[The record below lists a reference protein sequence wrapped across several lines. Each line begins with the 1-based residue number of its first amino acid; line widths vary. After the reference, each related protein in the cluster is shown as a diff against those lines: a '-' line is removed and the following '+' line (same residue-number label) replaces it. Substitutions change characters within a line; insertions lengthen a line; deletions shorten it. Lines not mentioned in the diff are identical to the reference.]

1 MTVVSLSESDVRTL
15 LSYEQL
21 IPAMANALVE
31 FSTGKV
37 VQPVRQMLPVE
48 AEQRYLGIMPTVT
61 PTAMGAKLVCFYPKN
76 AGTRHHTHQA
86 SIALFDPEFGLPLA
100 FMDGRLIT
108 EMRTAATSAAVTKHV
123 ANSDS
128 KVLALIG
135 SGVQSKAHLEALRT
149 IYNFDEVR
157 VWSRTASNAQSFAQ
171 KHGAIAMAAQ
181 AAVEGADI
189 IVCATNAVE
198 PILKGGWLKPG
209 AHVNSV
215 GSPRPNW
222 RELDNAVMAN
232 TVIVDSR
239 EAAAVEAGDV
249 ILSGA
254 KIYAEAGELLAGN
267 ATIASGSTTVFK
279 SLGMAVE
286 DIAAA
291 QLVFENYQN
300 ARERKA

>member
-1 MTVVSLSESDVRTL
+1 MTVVSLSEADIGPL

-21 IPAMANALVE
+21 IPAMARALSD
-31 FSTGKV
+31 FSAGHV

-48 AEQRYLGIMPTVT
+48 AEQRYLGIMPAVT
-61 PTAMGAKLVCFYPKN
+61 STAMGAKLVCFYPKN

-108 EMRTAATSAAVTKHV
+108 EMRTAATSAAVAKAV
-123 ANSDS
+123 ADPDS
-128 KVLALIG
+128 KVLALVG
-135 SGVQSKAHLEALRT
+135 SGVQAKAHLDALST
-149 IYNFDEVR
+149 IYDFNDVR
-157 VWSRTASNAQSFAQ
+157 VWSRTAANARCFAD
-171 KHGAIAMAAQ
+171 KHGAVALDAQ
-181 AAVEGADI
+181 AAVDGADI
-189 IVCATNAVE
+189 IVCATNALEPVVE
-198 PILKGGWLKPG
+198 GNWLKPG
-209 AHVNSV
+209 AHVISV

-222 RELDNAVMAN
+222 RELDDVVMSN

-239 EAAAVEAGDV
+239 EAAAKEAGDV

-254 KIYAEAGELLAGN
+254 EVFAEAGDVLAGTV
-267 ATIASGSTTVFK
+267 AVAPGTTTVFK

-291 QLVFENYQN
+291 QLVYENYLRSQGH
-300 ARERKA
+300 KP